1 MTDMNTVIANNINR
15 YLEMN
20 HKKQVEPAEQ
30 LNLSR
35 QIVNKMLNGT
45 RTINAGELRQIAVF
59 CNTSME
65 ELTSI
70 PENHKETDMFHV
82 FMGQVKT
89 EEARQSIQDIDLLIN
104 LILFHD
110 TVRENGMAMREE
122 WTEF

>member
-20 HKKQVEPAEQ
+20 HKKQVELAEH

-45 RTINAGELRQIAVF
+45 RTINAVELRQIA
-59 CNTSME
+59 
-65 ELTSI
+65 
-70 PENHKETDMFHV
+70 
-82 FMGQVKT
+82 
-89 EEARQSIQDIDLLIN
+89 EARQSIQDIDLLIN

>member
-1 MTDMNTVIANNINR
+1 MTDMNIVIANNINR
-15 YLEMN
+15 YLETN
-20 HKKQVEPAEQ
+20 HKKQVELAEH

-45 RTINAGELRQIAVF
+45 RTINAVELRQIAVF

-65 ELTSI
+65 ELMSI
-70 PENHKETDMFHV
+70 PENRKETDMFHV

-89 EEARQSIQDIDLLIN
+89 EEARQSIQDIDSLIN

>member
-1 MTDMNTVIANNINR
+1 
-15 YLEMN
+15 
-20 HKKQVEPAEQ
+20 
-30 LNLSR
+30 
-35 QIVNKMLNGT
+35 MLNGT
-45 RTINAGELRQIAVF
+45 RTINAVELRQIAVF

>member
-1 MTDMNTVIANNINR
+1 
-15 YLEMN
+15 
-20 HKKQVEPAEQ
+20 
-30 LNLSR
+30 
-35 QIVNKMLNGT
+35 
-45 RTINAGELRQIAVF
+45 
-59 CNTSME
+59 
-65 ELTSI
+65 
-70 PENHKETDMFHV
+70 MFHV